1 MENFISE
8 LAERVG
14 IDQATAEK
22 VVDFVKE
29 NIHRLPELLGNQ
41 SAGASGGGILDNLQ
55 DQLGGL
61 LGGKSE

>member
-8 LAERVG
+8 MAERVG

-22 VVDFVKE
+22 VVEFVRE
-29 NIHRLPELLGNQ
+29 NIHRLPELLGQND
-41 SAGASGGGILDNLQ
+41 GDASGGILDTVK

-61 LGGKSE
+61 LGGKSD